1 MASEEIWG
9 PDVHLEKEESMKVG
23 REELSWEDSGWHGLS
38 YNIYARSH
46 VHTCVYEQHQGEVLF
61 LCCCPTALDQTRDAR
76 SQGMEPAGVRAC
88 DWG

>member
-9 PDVHLEKEESMKVG
+9 PDVHLEKEEIVKVR

-46 VHTCVYEQHQGEVLF
+46 VHTCVYEKHQGEVLF
-61 LCCCPTALDQTRDAR
+61 LCLGPNQRCLKSGNGTCWSKSL
-76 SQGMEPAGVRAC
+76 
-88 DWG
+88 